1 MALLFKILSRL
12 PLSWMQ
18 SLGSVLGVGV
28 WWLSKNYREEFIR
41 NTQRL
46 GLSKEVVNRA
56 RSSAGQMVGELPWM
70 WFRSRSVSCLPHV
83 QWDGIELFEAGLAKG
98 QGVMVLSPHLG
109 CWEIGAQ
116 MLAERFGP
124 SHGPLMVMYRPARK
138 AWLNRLMESARDKPH
153 LKSVPASSQGVRDIL
168 RHLKRGGYTALL
180 PDQVPPEGQGV
191 WAEFLGK
198 PAYTMTLAVKLAR
211 QTGAT
216 VLLCWCER
224 LPRGQYMGH
233 FSALQ
238 NPVVTDPKAPVVE
251 GCQAMNDAVEQLV
264 RAHPDQYLWGYRR
277 FKTPRTL
284 ESVTPTESAPA
295 SAQVDA
301 SLHLEHHSAS
311 HGPSSM
317 ATPPRPRSDTP
328 GAWPWLMVP
337 LSFLPLSSLRRLG
350 AVIGT
355 ALYALV
361 GRRAQIT
368 RRNLELCFP
377 QWSAQQVDQV
387 ARAVFVN
394 FAKAW
399 LDRSWLWHASRDKIE
414 RRLTLLG
421 DEGGLALLKSSA
433 PLVIFAP
440 HFVGLDVAWTKLTLD
455 DSRPMLTIYTPQS
468 SATADQWMKEGRE
481 RFGRVGVGTRQD
493 GVRALIKGIKDG
505 HALYLLPDMNFGPEE
520 SIFVPFFG
528 VPAATVPSLSKFAK
542 LSGAQVLPITTRMTH
557 KGYEVVVHPVW
568 EHYPTKDV
576 QADTEHMNQW
586 LQAEVTAHVEQY
598 FWLHKRFKT
607 RPAGQAPIY

>member
-1 MALLFKILSRL
+1 MA
-12 PLSWMQ
+12 
-18 SLGSVLGVGV
+18 
-28 WWLSKNYREEFIR
+28 
-41 NTQRL
+41 
-46 GLSKEVVNRA
+46 
-56 RSSAGQMVGELPWM
+56 
-70 WFRSRSVSCLPHV
+70 
-83 QWDGIELFEAGLAKG
+83 
-98 QGVMVLSPHLG
+98 
-109 CWEIGAQ
+109 
-116 MLAERFGP
+116 
-124 SHGPLMVMYRPARK
+124 MYRPARK

-224 LPRGQYMGH
+224 LPQGQFMAH
-233 FSALQ
+233 LRALDEPVFLDPQ
-238 NPVVTDPKAPVVE
+238 SPVVL
-251 GCQAMNDAVEQLV
+251 GCQAMNDAVERLV
-264 RAHPDQYLWGYRR
+264 SAHPDQYLWGYRR

-284 ESVTPTESAPA
+284 ESATPTESAPA
-295 SAQVDA
+295 SVQVDA
-301 SLHLEHHSAS
+301 ASRQENLSAS

-337 LSFLPLSSLRRLG
+337 LSFLPLSALRRLG

-414 RRLTLLG
+414 WRLTLLG

-576 QADTEHMNQW
+576 QADTERMNQW
-586 LQAEVTAHVEQY
+586 LQTEVTAHVEQY

>member
-1 MALLFKILSRL
+1 
-12 PLSWMQ
+12 
-18 SLGSVLGVGV
+18 
-28 WWLSKNYREEFIR
+28 
-41 NTQRL
+41 
-46 GLSKEVVNRA
+46 
-56 RSSAGQMVGELPWM
+56 
-70 WFRSRSVSCLPHV
+70 
-83 QWDGIELFEAGLAKG
+83 
-98 QGVMVLSPHLG
+98 
-109 CWEIGAQ
+109 
-116 MLAERFGP
+116 
-124 SHGPLMVMYRPARK
+124 
-138 AWLNRLMESARDKPH
+138 
-153 LKSVPASSQGVRDIL
+153 
-168 RHLKRGGYTALL
+168 
-180 PDQVPPEGQGV
+180 
-191 WAEFLGK
+191 
-198 PAYTMTLAVKLAR
+198 
-211 QTGAT
+211 
-216 VLLCWCER
+216 
-224 LPRGQYMGH
+224 
-233 FSALQ
+233 
-238 NPVVTDPKAPVVE
+238 
-251 GCQAMNDAVEQLV
+251 MNDAVEQLV

-284 ESVTPTESAPA
+284 DSATPTESAPA

-301 SLHLEHHSAS
+301 SWRLEDRSAS
-311 HGPSSM
+311 HGQSSM

-337 LSFLPLSSLRRLG
+337 LSFLPLSALRRLG

-568 EHYPTKDV
+568 EHYPTQDV
-576 QADTEHMNQW
+576 QADTERMNQW
-586 LQAEVTAHVEQY
+586 LQAEVTGHVEQY

>member
-1 MALLFKILSRL
+1 MAFLFKILSRL

-18 SLGSVLGVGV
+18 SLGSLLGAGV
-28 WWLSKNYREEFIR
+28 WWLSKSYREEFIR

-46 GLSKEVVNRA
+46 GLSQAVVGRA

-70 WFRSRSVSCLPHV
+70 WFRPREVSCLPHV
-83 QWDGIELFEAGLAKG
+83 QWDGIELFEAALAKG

-124 SHGPLMVMYRPARK
+124 SHGPLMAMYRPARK
-138 AWLNRLMESARDKPH
+138 AWLNRLMERARDKPH
-153 LKSVPASSQGVRDIL
+153 LKSVPASSQGVREIL

-191 WAEFLGK
+191 WAEFLGQ

-216 VLLCWCER
+216 ALMCWCER
-224 LPRGQYMGH
+224 LPHGQYVGH
-233 FSALQ
+233 LSALQ
-238 NPVVTDPKAPVVE
+238 DPALSDPKASVLE
-251 GCQAMNDAVEQLV
+251 GCQAMNDAVERLV

-277 FKTPRTL
+277 FKVPRTL
-284 ESVTPTESAPA
+284 ALASLTESALASDPADASGGAENRPA
-295 SAQVDA
+295 S
-301 SLHLEHHSAS
+301 LEH
-311 HGPSSM
+311 SSLPI
-317 ATPPRPRSDTP
+317 PPRPRSETP
-328 GAWPWLMVP
+328 GAWPWLMGP
-337 LSFLPLSSLRRLG
+337 LSVLPLPALR
-350 AVIGT
+350 
-355 ALYALV
+355 LV
-361 GRRAQIT
+361 GTGIGVCLSALARRRGQIT
-368 RRNLELCFP
+368 RRNLVLCFP
-377 QWSAQQVDQV
+377 HWSGEQVDHV

-414 RRLTLLG
+414 RRLNLLG
-421 DEGGLALLKSSA
+421 DEGGLALLKSTA

-440 HFVGLDVAWTKLTLD
+440 HFVGLDVAWTKIALE

-481 RFGRVGVGTRQD
+481 RFGRVKVGTRED
-493 GVRALIKGIKDG
+493 GVRALIQGIKQG

-542 LSGAQVLPITTRMTH
+542 LSGAQVLPITTRMTLS
-557 KGYEVVVHPVW
+557 GYDVVVHPVW
-568 EHYPTKDV
+568 EHYPTQDV

-586 LQAEVTAHVEQY
+586 LQTEVTAHVEQY

-607 RPAGQAPIY
+607 RPPGEAPIY